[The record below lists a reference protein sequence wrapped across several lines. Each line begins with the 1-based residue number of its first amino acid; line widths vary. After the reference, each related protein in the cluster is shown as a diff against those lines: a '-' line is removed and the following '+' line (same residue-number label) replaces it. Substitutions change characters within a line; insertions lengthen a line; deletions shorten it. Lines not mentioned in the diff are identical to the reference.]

1 MCAHC
6 DSILTVEHILVHC
19 NRYVDECRQY
29 RLDGMTI
36 SEVLGD
42 NINIHNVTGFFK
54 NRGGFMIKSK
64 CIL

>member
-6 DSILTVEHILVHC
+6 DSFLTVEHILVYC
-19 NRYVDECRQY
+19 TRYVGERRRY

-42 NINIHNVTGFFK
+42 NINIDNVTGYFK
-54 NRGGFMIKSK
+54 SGF
-64 CIL
+64 L